1 MTDKSDP
8 RRPGG
13 SLGRSAT
20 VPKQKVEGPYGRDL
34 RVLEVPRVSWAV
46 GPRLLCELEVAQR

>member
-20 VPKQKVEGPYGRDL
+20 VPKQKVEGPYGRGL

-46 GPRLLCELEVAQR
+46 GRRLLCELEVTQR